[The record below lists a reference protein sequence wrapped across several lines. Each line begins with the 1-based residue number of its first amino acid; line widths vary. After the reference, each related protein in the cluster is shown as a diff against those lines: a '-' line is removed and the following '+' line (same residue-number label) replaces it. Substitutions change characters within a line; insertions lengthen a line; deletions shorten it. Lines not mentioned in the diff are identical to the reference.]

1 MRWSET
7 SPLNERRR
15 FIRDYLSGLYAH
27 RDANTFPQK
36 PNEETPLGASLARCD
51 ESRGSLD
58 VGPKQLVDGLP

>member
-36 PNEETPLGASLARCD
+36 PNEETPRGASLARA
-51 ESRGSLD
+51 E
-58 VGPKQLVDGLP
+58 VP